1 MKTLRYLTMAVASFM
16 LTACMDGEES
26 FFNYEFNEWDEPAVA
41 IPPYG
46 NNNINEENIITIAQ
60 LKSHPTY
67 KDAIANSGVQL
78 VNEDLKLR
86 LTVTGN
92 DLGGNLYKQFAAE
105 DATGAVIIAVNQ
117 GGICGYLAEGQ
128 EIIVDLQG
136 LYVGGYGKQF
146 QIGAP
151 YKETQV
157 GRMNKDIWN
166 SHFRIMGQPKAVS
179 PVDFDDVKGDIEA
192 NAGRLVVLKNV
203 TFTNANGSVTLAD
216 TIYGSKSGGN
226 YYAQK
231 IDGYNNVIVRTSTYA
246 DFAQK
251 KLPYNTETNQKVPCT
266 IVGIATRF
274 NNDWQIMIRK
284 SDDINF

>member
-1 MKTLRYLTMAVASFM
+1 MAVASFM

-166 SHFRIMGQPKAVS
+166 SHFRIMGQPKTVS

-192 NAGRLVVLKNV
+192 NAGRLVVLKDV
-203 TFTNANGSVTLAD
+203 TFTNADGTKTLIDGAA
-216 TIYGSKSGGN
+216 SGGN
-226 YYAQK
+226 YVSQS
-231 IDGYNNVIVRTSTYA
+231 IDGFSNVIIRTSTYA
-246 DFAQK
+246 DFASTV
-251 KLPYNTETNQKVPCT
+251 LPFNIETNQKVPCT
-266 IVGIATRF
+266 ITGIATRYR
-274 NNDWQIMIRK
+274 DTWQIMIRK
-284 SDDINF
+284 TSDLSY